1 MPAKAPNITIFLANF
16 STVHSNNGRSHSFL
30 QAIQRENKS
39 ADVNLNASTGIA
51 QSRVDEAIFPIFW
64 SHSAPFTVAFP
75 TPLNVARPAF
85 HARVI
90 F

>member
-51 QSRVDEAIFPIFW
+51 QSRVDEAILQIFCAHSAAWTAPFPI
-64 SHSAPFTVAFP
+64 
-75 TPLNVARPAF
+75 PLPIARQALPA
-85 HARVI
+85 
-90 F
+90 